1 VDSLNPLTA
10 TAVTINE
17 GDLTM
22 HTIHHTESP
31 VEPTAATVGTND
43 EPVAVLDETS
53 REPVWRVVGGSL
65 AAGLVGAIVLTL
77 GVFGGASEHVIS
89 GSALLAFAAG
99 WAMLALLSTRFTSQ
113 PQSWARVPAAFMAAA
128 GVALLI
134 AQPDDRA
141 LNTAGWVWPPVVI
154 ALAVWLIIQV
164 RRNLTGRVRW
174 LIYPVIASLAI
185 GAVGG
190 MYETATRAHD
200 RNAYP
205 APGTLYDVGGHRLH
219 LYCTG
224 TGSPTVVLEHGLG
237 ATSAGWTRITT
248 ELSRTTRVCTY
259 DRAGQGWSDDVDT
272 PQDAPAVAAD
282 LHTLLARADESGP
295 YVLVGHSAGGP
306 YVMTYAAQYPD
317 EAAGMVLLDSMSPY
331 EFTDLPGFATE
342 QSMMSRGLAVLPTLT
357 RLGAGRILPTSA
369 WSSLPEPAASQVQA
383 FAASARGMRNMRD
396 EQSMY
401 PTVFEQAKALT
412 SLDSKPLVVVTATES
427 IQKHEEWDGL
437 QDRLAALSTN
447 NDHRV
452 ADATHAGLIDDSES
466 FEASVQAIVDVVR
479 SVRTGQPVLAADAL

>member
-1 VDSLNPLTA
+1 MN
-10 TAVTINE
+10 
-17 GDLTM
+17 TM
-22 HTIHHTESP
+22 HHTESS
-31 VEPTAATVGTND
+31 VEPTTATVTTDGD
-43 EPVAVLDETS
+43 PVAVLDETTTGTRLAGRRRFARGRPCGS
-53 REPVWRVVGGSL
+53 DRADPRRLRWRRRARHLRLGAARLRRRLGDARTCCRIASPASLSAGRECRP
-65 AAGLVGAIVLTL
+65 
-77 GVFGGASEHVIS
+77 
-89 GSALLAFAAG
+89 
-99 WAMLALLSTRFTSQ
+99 
-113 PQSWARVPAAFMAAA
+113 PFMAAA
-128 GVALLI
+128 GLALLI
-134 AQPDDRA
+134 ARPDDRA
-141 LNTAGWVWPPVVI
+141 LNMAGWVWPPVVL
-154 ALAVWLIIQV
+154 ALAVWMVIQL
-164 RRNLTGRVRW
+164 RRSLSGRVRW

-185 GAVGG
+185 GSIGG
-190 MYETATRAHD
+190 MYETAARAHD

-219 LYCTG
+219 LNCTG

-237 ATSAGWTRITT
+237 ATSAGWARITA
-248 ELSRTTRVCTY
+248 ELSQTTRVCTY

-272 PQDAPAVAAD
+272 PQDGLAIAAD

-317 EAAGMVLLDSMSPY
+317 EVAGMVLLDSMSPY

-342 QSMMSRGLAVLPTLT
+342 QSMMSRGLGVLPTLT
-357 RLGAGRILPTSA
+357 RMGAGRILPTSA

-427 IQKHEEWDGL
+427 IQKHEEWVDL

-452 ADATHAGLIDDSES
+452 ADATHAGLVDDSTS
-466 FEASVQAIVDVVR
+466 FEASVQAIVDVVQ
-479 SVRTGQPVLAADAL
+479 SVRTGQPLPATNEQ